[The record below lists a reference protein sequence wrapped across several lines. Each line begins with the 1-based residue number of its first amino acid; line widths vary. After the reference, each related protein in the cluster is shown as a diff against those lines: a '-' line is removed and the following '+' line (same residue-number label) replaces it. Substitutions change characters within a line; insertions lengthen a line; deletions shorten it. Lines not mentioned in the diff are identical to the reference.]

1 MYKKMGGRCRLWKSL
16 SLPLLWT
23 ATILALFPRDTPL
36 QRVNTFESLEHLCT
50 WNSCR
55 RNQVKNFKTL
65 KTVRAERCLIGKD
78 CRLLFWFDR
87 RSRDSCQYKFQ
98 PSHQWPLAVISIRIG
113 LPLTSLIHHRPVVG
127 FGDCRIEYAE
137 ITKFKDRDLCSRL
150 VNMVSQCVSPF
161 NLYSAASW

>member
-1 MYKKMGGRCRLWKSL
+1 MMILFCVVLYVQENGGDAVDPESL

-65 KTVRAERCLIGKD
+65 KTVRAGKVPYRK
-78 CRLLFWFDR
+78 RLLF
-87 RSRDSCQYKFQ
+87 
-98 PSHQWPLAVISIRIG
+98 AVLIRQTI
-113 LPLTSLIHHRPVVG
+113 
-127 FGDCRIEYAE
+127 
-137 ITKFKDRDLCSRL
+137 SRL
-150 VNMVSQCVSPF
+150 LSIQIPTLSSMISCRNIDSHRF
-161 NLYSAASW
+161 TTYFAYSSSAGRRVWRLSHRIRRDNKLQGQRLV